1 MGDRQYS
8 SFLIRCWHL
17 EADVH
22 RIKVEHIQS
31 GQEAQ
36 VTTLAGAVEWIATHW
51 EGASNQSAKH
61 PGSAAMSAEEKGE
74 DDEASAS

>member
-36 VTTLAGAVEWIATHW
+36 VTT
-51 EGASNQSAKH
+51 
-61 PGSAAMSAEEKGE
+61 
-74 DDEASAS
+74 